1 MSEENILEGLT
12 DEQLLALHEQVSE
25 LSEQEAEVEME
36 APAEVEAAPEETA
49 TINPIES
56 IVDDAIAGNYTD
68 AGKTLASVMD
78 AKVSDVLDMEKVSIA
93 ASLYQ

>member
-25 LSEQEAEVEME
+25 LSEQEAEVEM
-36 APAEVEAAPEETA
+36 EAAPEETA

>member
-36 APAEVEAAPEETA
+36 APAEAEVEMETA

-56 IVDDAIAGNYTD
+56 IVDDAIAGNFAD

-78 AKVSDVLDMEKVSIA
+78 AKVSDILDAEKVAIA
-93 ASLYQ
+93 SSLYQ

>member
-36 APAEVEAAPEETA
+36 AP

>member
-36 APAEVEAAPEETA
+36 AAPEETA

-56 IVDDAIAGNYTD
+56 IVDDAIAGNFAD

-78 AKVSDVLDMEKVSIA
+78 AKVSDILDAEKVAIA
-93 ASLYQ
+93 SSLYQ

>member
-25 LSEQEAEVEME
+25 LSEQEVEAEVEM
-36 APAEVEAAPEETA
+36 EAAPEETA

-56 IVDDAIAGNYTD
+56 IVDDAIAGNFTD

-78 AKVSDVLDMEKVSIA
+78 AKVSDILDAEKVAIA
-93 ASLYQ
+93 SSLYQ

>member
-36 APAEVEAAPEETA
+36 AAPEETA

-56 IVDDAIAGNYTD
+56 IVDDAIAGNFTD

-78 AKVSDVLDMEKVSIA
+78 AKVSDILDAEKVAIA
-93 ASLYQ
+93 SSLYQ

>member
-36 APAEVEAAPEETA
+36 APAEAEVEMEA
-49 TINPIES
+49 TRRNC
-56 IVDDAIAGNYTD
+56 NH
-68 AGKTLASVMD
+68 
-78 AKVSDVLDMEKVSIA
+78 
-93 ASLYQ
+93 

>member
-25 LSEQEAEVEME
+25 LTEQEAEVEM
-36 APAEVEAAPEETA
+36 EAAPEETA

-56 IVDDAIAGNYTD
+56 IVDDAIAGNFTD
-68 AGKTLASVMD
+68 AGKTLGAVMD
-78 AKVSDVLDMEKVSIA
+78 AKVSDILDAEKVAIA
-93 ASLYQ
+93 SSLYQ